1 MSHDE
6 ARDKILM
13 AMLPHVTFDGWSRR
27 SLAAGVA
34 DSGYSPDMALRAFP
48 GGLRDVA
55 EHFASYMDQKML
67 TELTHYKIDKMKIR
81 ERIATCVKV
90 RLQLFTPYREA
101 VRRLVSFLAL
111 PSNTPLATRC
121 AWRTCSVMWY
131 ASGDTSADFNYYTKR
146 GLLTPVYTTT
156 LLYWLNDGSENFE
169 NTWGFLDRRIADVL
183 KIPMYKAKL
192 QAAVSKLP
200 SPFKLM
206 RAVCARV

>member
-6 ARDKILM
+6 ARDKILV
-13 AMLPHVTFDGWSRR
+13 AMLSHVTFDGWSRR

-34 DSGYSPDMALRAFP
+34 DAGYSPEMALRAFP

-55 EHFASYMDQKML
+55 EHFASYMDQQML
-67 TELTHYKIDKMKIR
+67 TELTHHKIDKMKIR

-101 VRRLVSFLAL
+101 VRRLVSFLAI
-111 PSNTPLATRC
+111 PSNAPLATRC

-131 ASGDTSADFNYYTKR
+131 AAGDTSADFNYYTKR

-156 LLYWLNDGSENFE
+156 LLYWLNDDSENFE

-192 QAAVSKLP
+192 QEAVSKLP
-200 SPFKLM
+200 SPFKLV
-206 RAVCARV
+206 RAACARV

>member
-1 MSHDE
+1 
-6 ARDKILM
+6 
-13 AMLPHVTFDGWSRR
+13 VTFDGWSRR

-34 DSGYSPDMALRAFP
+34 DAGYSPDMALRAFP
-48 GGLRDVA
+48 SGLRDVA
-55 EHFASYMDQKML
+55 EHFASYMDQQML
-67 TELTHYKIDKMKIR
+67 TELTHYKIEKMKIR

-101 VRRLVSFLAL
+101 VRRLVSFLAMPL
-111 PSNTPLATRC
+111 NAPLAARC

-131 ASGDTSADFNYYTKR
+131 AAGDTSADFNYYTKR

-156 LLYWLNDGSENFE
+156 LLYWLNDDSEGFE

-192 QAAVSKLP
+192 KEAISKLP

-206 RAVCARV
+206 QSARRRA